1 MSLVT
6 KLSSEPLFFFL
17 HLSYPAFS
25 AFITL
30 MTLCGRTSL
39 WLFLPTG
46 LPFPWGQHLDYCC
59 SSRSWMTYFKDKE
72 VFKLG
77 VEGCEVCTY
86 IRMTLMQI
94 SAEQI
99 NDHTSIYH
107 RLIFC
112 LVKLSNGFQS
122 LWLLSVPKRNI
133 LQILC
138 SFPKNRLHDCKEGKT
153 KGKIVLPS
161 HERQLVCFN
170 VVKNYI
176 NPNISQNGPQTYM

>member
-59 SSRSWMTYFKDKE
+59 SSRSWMTYFKKKSIQRILINLPAFCFILDFLSHSQLFVSFSIQVLLK
-72 VFKLG
+72 FL
-77 VEGCEVCTY
+77 TY
-86 IRMTLMQI
+86 VYYASYQW
-94 SAEQI
+94 SQVAP
-99 NDHTSIYH
+99 
-107 RLIFC
+107 
-112 LVKLSNGFQS
+112 LSFRNKPELFTCHS
-122 LWLLSVPKRNI
+122 SVTKH
-133 LQILC
+133 
-138 SFPKNRLHDCKEGKT
+138 NRFAAWS
-153 KGKIVLPS
+153 VWA
-161 HERQLVCFN
+161 
-170 VVKNYI
+170 
-176 NPNISQNGPQTYM
+176 